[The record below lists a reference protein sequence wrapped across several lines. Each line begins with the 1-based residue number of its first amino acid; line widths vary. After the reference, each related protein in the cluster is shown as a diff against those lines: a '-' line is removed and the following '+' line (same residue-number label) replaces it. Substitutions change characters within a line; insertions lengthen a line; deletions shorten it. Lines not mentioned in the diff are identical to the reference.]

1 MRCILVGGG
10 KTAYFLARDFISKGY
25 HVTLVVRNGGEATS
39 LSRRV
44 RATVLHGD
52 GSDPELL
59 KEAGARR
66 ADVLLAL
73 TPHDEDNLVA
83 CQLAQRMFGVPR
95 TISVVNDPE
104 NESIFQQLGI
114 SVAVSSTRI
123 IATLI
128 EEQTT
133 FDAIT
138 NLFPVAEGRIVVT
151 EIRLSAEAP
160 AVDKTLQ
167 SLNLPEG
174 ALIAG
179 ILRGETVIVPRGST
193 QLQRSDR
200 LILVAQPDNYG
211 DALRALMG
219 EGA

>member
-59 KEAGARR
+59 EEAGARR

-160 AVDKTLQ
+160 AVDRTLQ

-211 DALRALMG
+211 DALRTLMG

>member
-59 KEAGARR
+59 EEAGARR

>member
-44 RATVLHGD
+44 HATVLHGD
-52 GSDPELL
+52 GSDPKLL
-59 KEAGARR
+59 EEAGARR

-104 NESIFQQLGI
+104 NESIFQELGI
-114 SVAVSSTRI
+114 TVAVSATRI

-133 FDAIT
+133 FDEIT
-138 NLFPVAEGRIVVT
+138 HLFPVAEGRIVVT
-151 EIRLSAEAP
+151 EVRLSADAP
-160 AVDKTLQ
+160 AVDQTLQ

-179 ILRGETVIVPRGST
+179 ILRGETVIVPRGHT
-193 QLQRSDR
+193 QLQRADR

-211 DALRALMG
+211 EALRALMG
-219 EGA
+219 EGV

>member
-59 KEAGARR
+59 EEAGARR

-160 AVDKTLQ
+160 AVDRTLQ

-211 DALRALMG
+211 DALRILMG

>member
-1 MRCILVGGG
+1 VRCILVGGG

-59 KEAGARR
+59 EEAGARR

-138 NLFPVAEGRIVVT
+138 NLFSVAEGRIVVT

-160 AVDKTLQ
+160 TVDKTIQ

-179 ILRGETVIVPRGST
+179 ILRGETVIVPRGNT

-211 DALRALMG
+211 DALRTLMG

>member
-1 MRCILVGGG
+1 VGGG

-25 HVTLVVRNGGEATS
+25 HVTLVVRNGGEATL

-59 KEAGARR
+59 EGAGARH

-114 SVAVSSTRI
+114 TVAVSSTRI

-138 NLFPVAEGRIVVT
+138 HLFPVAEGRIVVT

-179 ILRGETVIVPRGST
+179 ILRGETVIVPRGNT

-211 DALRALMG
+211 DALRTLMG

>member
-59 KEAGARR
+59 EEAGARR

-95 TISVVNDPE
+95 TISV
-104 NESIFQQLGI
+104 L
-114 SVAVSSTRI
+114 
-123 IATLI
+123 L
-128 EEQTT
+128 
-133 FDAIT
+133 
-138 NLFPVAEGRIVVT
+138 
-151 EIRLSAEAP
+151 
-160 AVDKTLQ
+160 
-167 SLNLPEG
+167 
-174 ALIAG
+174 
-179 ILRGETVIVPRGST
+179 RGST
-193 QLQRSDR
+193 PRRTAMSTVASNFVLLTCFTICVASCR
-200 LILVAQPDNYG
+200 L
-211 DALRALMG
+211 
-219 EGA
+219 